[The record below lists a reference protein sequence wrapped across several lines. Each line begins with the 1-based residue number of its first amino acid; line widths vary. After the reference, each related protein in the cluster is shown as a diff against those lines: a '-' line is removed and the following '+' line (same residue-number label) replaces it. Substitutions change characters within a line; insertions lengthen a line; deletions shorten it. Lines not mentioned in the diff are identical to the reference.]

1 MMNPILSFFVRT
13 LAAIPATMFVWLLT
27 YTGFDQTFGVSSLIA
42 IAAGGL
48 VYFGLGSFM
57 KTRFLKKHGL
67 TRREYKYIKK
77 NLDEAKMKINRLQ
90 KVQFSIR
97 HIRSLKQRMEL
108 IRMIRN
114 IYNLTKKEPK
124 RFYQAEQFYFSHL
137 DSVLELTEKYAFLT
151 SQSKVNR
158 DMQYTLEDTQRTLI
172 DMTGVVEKDLYHV
185 LSDDYDHLN
194 FEIDVAKHR
203 LNSAKET
210 KYLDGK
216 WRTKK

>member
-1 MMNPILSFFVRT
+1 MNPFLSFFVRT
-13 LAAIPATMFVWLLT
+13 VAAIPTSALAWLVS
-27 YTGFDQTFGVSSLIA
+27 YIGFDLTFGLSSLIA
-42 IAAGGL
+42 ITAGAI
-48 VYFGLGSFM
+48 VYFGSGSIL
-57 KTRFLKKHGL
+57 KVRFLKKHGL
-67 TRREYKYIKK
+67 SRREYKYIKK
-77 NLDEAKMKINRLQ
+77 NLDEAKLKIKRLQ

-114 IYNLTKKEPK
+114 IYNLTKREPK

-203 LNSAKET
+203 LNSVKET
-210 KYLDGK
+210 KYLDGN